1 MTKRMLI
8 DAAHAGETRVAI
20 LDDDLIIDYDFTTT
34 AKTQIKGNIYLAKIT
49 RVEPSLQA
57 AFVEYGGGKQG
68 FLPFA
73 EIHPDYYQLP
83 QDDKQKLLAEQIA
96 EAEAEEAAE
105 EEAFER
111 EQAAREARARHRGRH
126 SEDDDFDDAEV
137 AEDLPLADVP
147 AHDASADGIAPQELS
162 AARASVASL
171 IASAAK
177 LESLPTSSAEV
188 PALEI
193 PQAFAP
199 EEPHAYAVEPLL
211 AEDYSIHSDTLETMP
226 EDHALRDIPSAED
239 GVLPD
244 DAQGETT
251 SEDAE
256 ETRSRNQRG
265 GNSAR
270 SIHRRY
276 RIQEVIKR
284 NQIVLVQVIKEERGN
299 KGCSL
304 TTYISLAGRCAVLMP
319 NSPKGGGISRKI
331 TDRETRRRL
340 KEVASEMRTHRGMSV
355 IIRTAGID
363 RTKAEIRRDY
373 EYLIKLWNQ
382 VRENTLQATA
392 PALIY
397 EEGNL
402 IKRAL
407 RDQYSGDMEEVIIE
421 GEEAFRD
428 AKDFMKMLMPSHA
441 ARVKL
446 YRDSMP
452 LFSYA
457 GVEEQLAGMMD
468 PQVKLPSG
476 GYIVIHS
483 TEALIAIDVNSG
495 RSTSERNV
503 EETALKTNIEA
514 AVEAARQL
522 RLRDLA
528 GLIVVDFIDMNYGK
542 NRKAVERAMKDAL
555 KTDRAKIQLGR
566 ISMFGLMELSRQ
578 RMRPSL
584 SEATGVQCPHCRGT
598 GYIHSVETIAIQI
611 VRTLEKEAASGEY
624 VTLRV
629 TTHPEAALYL
639 LNENRA
645 LLQTLEQRYNVNV
658 VVLMDNA
665 IITGHYRLIKVNQE
679 GREQLHEDNKQPR
692 PRRSRG
698 GRGRS
703 DKGGNAEQRRRG
715 ALNFA
720 GTVAPTDPEDLAAAQ
735 AARADDDEI
744 IGSSASNYA
753 DDAEGDESAPR
764 ERGERGGRNR
774 ERGRRGGRNR
784 TRGRERTPREPQLD
798 EHGNP
803 MEPIAG
809 AEGDAAHET
818 PQGNREPREPREP
831 RTPREPR
838 EAREP
843 REGDAGNGEGRGD
856 RNRRRGR
863 RGGKNRNRGDRPDR
877 TPREP
882 GEIAA
887 AANDV
892 RDAEDARRA
901 PRPAAVE
908 PVASPAPAAAPAY
921 KPAAPSVVIPLSEA
935 QTNPLKAASPIADNS
950 GADDANKPKR
960 KGWFSKMLE
969 G

>member
-1 MTKRMLI
+1 MNKRMLI

-20 LDDDLIIDYDFTTT
+20 VEDDNTILDYDFTTT

-83 QDDKQKLLAEQIA
+83 QEDKQKLLAEQIA

-105 EEAFER
+105 DEAFER
-111 EQAAREARARHRGRH
+111 EQAAREARGGRRRGGH
-126 SEDDDFDDAEV
+126 HDAQDGAEDSDSAFDNEEDGPQPTAVGAAVVTPPEVAAADDAS
-137 AEDLPLADVP
+137 P
-147 AHDASADGIAPQELS
+147 AA
-162 AARASVASL
+162 
-171 IASAAK
+171 
-177 LESLPTSSAEV
+177 
-188 PALEI
+188 PALDVAPVEI
-193 PQAFAP
+193 AHTFAAD
-199 EEPHAYAVEPLL
+199 EPTPVYAVEPLL
-211 AEDYSIHSDTLETMP
+211 AQPHAVHSDILPALP
-226 EDHALRDIPSAED
+226 EDHSAQVIDLNEAKNAEE
-239 GVLPD
+239 GLSEEQ
-244 DAQGETT
+244 ASGETA

-256 ETRSRNQRG
+256 ETRSRNNRG
-265 GNSAR
+265 GGNTR

-331 TDRETRRRL
+331 TDRETRKRL
-340 KEVASEMRTHRGMSV
+340 KEVASEMRTHKGMSV

-373 EYLIKLWNQ
+373 EYLVKLWNQ

-407 RDQYSGDMEEVIIE
+407 RDQYSSDISEVLVE
-421 GEEAFRD
+421 GHDAFQEA
-428 AKDFMKMLMPSHA
+428 KSFMTMLMPSQA
-441 ARVKL
+441 AHVKE

-452 LFSYA
+452 LFASY
-457 GVEEQLAGMMD
+457 GVEEQLSGMQD

-476 GYIVIHS
+476 GYIVIHI

-503 EETALKTNIEA
+503 EETAVKTNTEA
-514 AVEAARQL
+514 AWEVARQL

-578 RMRPSL
+578 RMRPSM
-584 SEATGVQCPHCRGT
+584 SEAMGVACPHCRGT
-598 GYIHSVETIAIQI
+598 GFIHSVETVAIQI
-611 VRTLEKEAASGEY
+611 IRTLENQASTGEY

-629 TTHPEAALYL
+629 TTHPEAALHL
-639 LNENRA
+639 LNEKRA
-645 LLQTLEQRYNVNV
+645 LLQSLEERYHVNV
-658 VVLMDNA
+658 VVLMDTS
-665 IITGHYRLIKVNQE
+665 IITGHFRLIKVNKE
-679 GREQLHEDNKQPR
+679 GRESLHEDAKPK
-692 PRRSRG
+692 RSRARRG
-698 GRGRS
+698 GAGRS
-703 DKGGNAEQRRRG
+703 NRRDRSNRDNTASYEGGDAADESPAEE
-715 ALNFA
+715 
-720 GTVAPTDPEDLAAAQ
+720 TET
-735 AARADDDEI
+735 
-744 IGSSASNYA
+744 
-753 DDAEGDESAPR
+753 AEGGETR
-764 ERGERGGRNR
+764 ERGEGRR
-774 ERGRRGGRNR
+774 RGRRGGRNR
-784 TRGRERTPREPQLD
+784 NRER
-798 EHGNP
+798 
-803 MEPIAG
+803 
-809 AEGDAAHET
+809 
-818 PQGNREPREPREP
+818 
-831 RTPREPR
+831 
-838 EAREP
+838 
-843 REGDAGNGEGRGD
+843 GEGRHEPAGD
-856 RNRRRGR
+856 AEAALTEEGAEAIDTPGNNEERGDNGERKGRRRGR
-863 RGGKNRNRGDRPDR
+863 RGGRNRNRSREDRPDR

-887 AANDV
+887 HAEAADAPSERLIEPSRGAYAVDV
-892 RDAEDARRA
+892 
-901 PRPAAVE
+901 P
-908 PVASPAPAAAPAY
+908 PAPAPQAEPQP
-921 KPAAPSVVIPLSEA
+921 KPSRVIPLSEA
-935 QTNPLKAASPIADNS
+935 QTNPASAIAIESDP
-950 GADDANKPKR
+950 NKPKK
-960 KGWFSKMLE
+960 KGWFTRVLE
-969 G
+969 S